1 MLYNVYISVT
11 REVFM
16 KKVFVLFICLF
27 CVNFIFAQE
36 NYPFEFEGTYIPLS
50 FYEKI
55 LQTSSYSQS
64 IKETKGIKFFDVLCL
79 KNNEFWSNI
88 KFHDGFK
95 LKDNQINFDFL
106 TEPTGK
112 YLLDKG
118 SGIKYKFISES
129 TDYYSVY
136 RHFLFENV
144 LLKNLPTG
152 FENVKAEND
161 CLYIFNKEWKIDID
175 QYHYYNDLALIIYN
189 YENRITYK
197 LGLQKKDDKF
207 LLYTLKDGEDLAQ
220 LPEREI
226 LPLKFK
232 SEKEFTFYVNKNYKM
247 GDEFYDKKEYKNAIK
262 HYENVINA
270 YVCFYPELINTEK
283 AKNKVFQTYYYSIYN
298 VACCYSLQQ
307 NYEEDY
313 ATDIYL
319 FFALNSGY
327 PHIEY
332 LLNDKDLEFTFNHFR
347 SLKEKIIKDFGK

>member
-1 MLYNVYISVT
+1 
-11 REVFM
+11 M
-16 KKVFVLFICLF
+16 KKIFLSFLCFLFVI
-27 CVNFIFAQE
+27 FIFAQE
-36 NYPFEFEGTYIPLS
+36 KYPTEFEGTYIPLP

-55 LQTSSYSQS
+55 LETESYSQS
-64 IKETKGIKFFDVLCL
+64 IKDTKEINFFDVLCL
-79 KNNEFWSNI
+79 KNNEFVSNR
-88 KFHDGFK
+88 KFHDRFV
-95 LKDNQINFDFL
+95 LQEDQINFDFL

-144 LLKNLPTG
+144 LLKNLPVEFG
-152 FENVKAEND
+152 NVKAEND
-161 CLYIFNKEWKIDID
+161 CLFIFNKEWKIDID

-197 LGLQKKDDKF
+197 LGLQKKYDKIV
-207 LLYTLKDGEDLAQ
+207 LYTLKDGEDLST

-232 SEKEFTFYVNKNYKM
+232 SEKEFSSYVNENYKI

-270 YVCFYPELINTEK
+270 YVCRYPELINTK
-283 AKNKVFQTYYYSIYN
+283 RTFNKEFQTYYYSIYN
-298 VACCYSLQQ
+298 VACCYSLLK
-307 NYEEDY
+307 NYDEDY
-313 ATDIYL
+313 ATEIYL
-319 FFALNSGY
+319 YFALNSGY

-332 LLNDKDLEFTFNHFR
+332 LLNDKDLEFTFNHF
-347 SLKEKIIKDFGK
+347 STLKENIMKEF

>member
-1 MLYNVYISVT
+1 
-11 REVFM
+11 M
-16 KKVFVLFICLF
+16 KKIFLSFLCFLFSI
-27 CVNFIFAQE
+27 FIFAQE
-36 NYPFEFEGTYIPLS
+36 KYPTEFEGTYIPVP

-55 LQTSSYSQS
+55 LETESYSQS
-64 IKETKGIKFFDVLCL
+64 IKDTKEINFFDVLCL
-79 KNNEFWSNI
+79 KNNEFVSNR
-88 KFHDGFK
+88 KFHDRFV
-95 LKDNQINFDFL
+95 LQEDQINFDFL
-106 TEPTGK
+106 TESTGK
-112 YLLDKG
+112 YLLDKN
-118 SGIKYKFISES
+118 SEIKYKLISSS
-129 TDYYSVY
+129 TDYNSVY

-144 LLKNLPTG
+144 LLKNLPVEFG
-152 FENVKAEND
+152 NVKAEND
-161 CLYIFNKEWKIDID
+161 CLFIFNKEWKIDID

-197 LGLQKKDDKF
+197 LGLQKKYDKIV
-207 LLYTLKDGEDLAQ
+207 LYTLKDGEDLST

-232 SEKEFTFYVNKNYKM
+232 SEKEFSSYVNENYKI

-270 YVCFYPELINTEK
+270 YVCRYPELINTK
-283 AKNKVFQTYYYSIYN
+283 RTFNKEFQTYYYSIYN